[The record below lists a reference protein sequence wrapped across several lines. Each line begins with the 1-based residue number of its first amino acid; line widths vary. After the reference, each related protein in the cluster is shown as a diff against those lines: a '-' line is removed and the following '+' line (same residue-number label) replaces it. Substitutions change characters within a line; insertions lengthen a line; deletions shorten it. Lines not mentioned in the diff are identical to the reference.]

1 MISED
6 KFYDKAKDFA
16 LLTNTKKEF
25 YTLTEYKDK
34 VSPLQTDKN
43 GKVVYLYTNDPAK
56 QDVFIQSA
64 NKKGYDVLM
73 MNSPLDGHF
82 ISHIERKLDNVNVK
96 RVDASVADKLI
107 DNWSGKISI
116 VWPVTKP
123 ADEAPLQELRNLL
136 QSYTRFTGLTRPKF
150 RL

>member
-43 GKVVYLYTNDPAK
+43 GKVVYLYTNDPA
-56 QDVFIQSA
+56 
-64 NKKGYDVLM
+64 
-73 MNSPLDGHF
+73 
-82 ISHIERKLDNVNVK
+82 
-96 RVDASVADKLI
+96 
-107 DNWSGKISI
+107 
-116 VWPVTKP
+116 
-123 ADEAPLQELRNLL
+123 
-136 QSYTRFTGLTRPKF
+136 
-150 RL
+150 